1 MLLQS
6 PVLRPPDPF
15 TLVDQAL
22 DIGRGLMERRIRLGV
37 TGLSDAGKTVF
48 VTALVQ
54 ALLHPERLHRL
65 RAVAED
71 RWQTA
76 VLRPQ
81 PTQDL
86 PRFPFEDCVATLTR
100 GAWPES
106 TRATAELRVSI
117 RYRPTGLRARVGDRV
132 LHLDLFDYPG
142 EWLLDL
148 GLLDLDYAV
157 WARKALAAAEG
168 DPAAGDFLAMIRDLG
183 PAEEDAAG
191 EPWAIEAARRFTDY
205 LRRRRAREGRA
216 STLGPG
222 RFLLPGELEG
232 SPLLTFAPLPDR
244 PSASALRRLMETR
257 YDAYR
262 TKVVRRFHDRHFAR
276 LDRQIVLVDLAGH
289 LAAGSD
295 TVADVSA
302 SLDAVLRS
310 LKIGEGWLP
319 RWLAPRIDRVLF
331 AASKADHLPA
341 DQHEALAE
349 RLRTA
354 LDDSLRRTAY
364 TGATL
369 ETRTFS
375 ALRATHEVEAR
386 GRTYVAGR
394 TADGT
399 EEIAHWPGRVA
410 PSAGATGGASGAAGG
425 FAVKP
430 FLPPAEL
437 DPYGAWPHIRL
448 DRVIEFLIGDWLT

>member
-1 MLLQS
+1 
-6 PVLRPPDPF
+6 LRPPHPF
-15 TLVDQAL
+15 TLVDQAI
-22 DIGRGLMERRIRLGV
+22 DIGRGLTERRIRLGV

-54 ALLHPERLHRL
+54 ALLHPERLHRV

-71 RWQTA
+71 RWHTA

-86 PRFPFEDCVATLTR
+86 PRFPFEDCVRTLVG

-106 TRATAELRVSI
+106 TRSTAELRVSI
-117 RYRPTGLRARVGDRV
+117 RYRPTGLRKRLGDRV

-148 GLLDLDYAV
+148 ALLEMDYDA
-157 WARKALAAAEG
+157 WARRSLGAAHG
-168 DPAAGDFLAMIRDLG
+168 DPDAGPFLAMVDDLG
-183 PAEEDAAG
+183 PAEERAAG
-191 EPWAIEAARRFTDY
+191 EPWAIGAAARFTAY
-205 LRRRRAREGRA
+205 LRARRAREGRA

-244 PSASALRRLMETR
+244 AEDTALRRLMRER
-257 YDAYR
+257 FDAYR
-262 TKVVRRFHDRHFAR
+262 RKVVRRFHERHFAR

-289 LAAGSD
+289 VAAGQE

-319 RWLAPRIDRVLF
+319 RWLVPRIERVLF

-341 DQHEALAE
+341 DQHAALAE
-349 RLRTA
+349 RLKTA

-369 ETRTFS
+369 DTRTFA
-375 ALRATHEVEAR
+375 ALRATTEVEAK
-386 GRTYVAGR
+386 GRHYVAGR
-394 TADGT
+394 TEDDA
-399 EEIAHWPGRVA
+399 EAIAHYPGRIA
-410 PSAGATGGASGAAGG
+410 PSAGAGGG
-425 FAVKP
+425 FAVRR
-430 FLPPAEL
+430 FLPPADL
-437 DPYGAWPHIRL
+437 DPYSAWPHIRL